1 MESSGEHAAAIDPMH
16 HFELHPYVELHL
28 FGIDFSITQA
38 VVWLWIAV
46 VVLFVGLTLAARSL
60 KLYPKGVQNF
70 AEMIFEFLRDQL
82 VFDVIGEKEGRA
94 WFPFIATLFLFVL
107 TSSLMGLVPGSFTI
121 TANINV
127 TAALAFIVFL
137 AVQGVGIRKH
147 GLVGYLKGF
156 IPHGIPLWVLPLLLP
171 IEFISQLAKPLSLAI
186 RLFANMLVGHV
197 VILVF
202 LSMIILFKSFVIAIF
217 PMAGVVVMS
226 AFEIFVASIQAFIF
240 AILTANY
247 ISDAIHMAH

>member
-1 MESSGEHAAAIDPMH
+1 MASQSNGGQVIDPVH
-16 HFELHPYVELHL
+16 HFELHPLVEIHL

-38 VVWLWIAV
+38 VVWIWIAV
-46 VVLFVGLTLAARSL
+46 IVLFTSLALVARTL
-60 KLYPKGVQNF
+60 KYYPSGAQNF
-70 AEMIFEFLRDQL
+70 VEMIVEFLRSQL
-82 VFDVIGEKEGRA
+82 VNDVMGEKEGRT
-94 WFPFIATLFLFVL
+94 WFPFIATIFLFVL
-107 TSSLMGLVPGSFTI
+107 TSSLLGLVPGSFTP

-127 TAALAFIVFL
+127 TTALALVVFL
-137 AVQGVGIRKH
+137 AVQGVGVRKH
-147 GLVGYLKGF
+147 GLGGYLKGF
-156 IPHGIPLWVLPLLLP
+156 VPHGIPLWVLPLLLP

-202 LSMIILFKSFVIAIF
+202 LSMIILFKSFIVAVF

-247 ISDAIHMAH
+247 ISDAIHQAH